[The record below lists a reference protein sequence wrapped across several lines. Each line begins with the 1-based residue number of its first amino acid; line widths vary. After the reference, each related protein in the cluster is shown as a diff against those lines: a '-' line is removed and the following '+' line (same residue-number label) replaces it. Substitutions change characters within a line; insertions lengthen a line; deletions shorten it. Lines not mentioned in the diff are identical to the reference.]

1 MRRLLKILFRVVL
14 IGLVLVQFAPR
25 ATLNISN
32 KKSLASIENVHNVP
46 DSVLLILKTS
56 CYDCHSN
63 NTTYPWYSKIQPVSW
78 WLNDH
83 ISEGKREL
91 NFDEFGSYSIRRQFN
106 KLKEAN
112 EQIEEN
118 EMPLQSY
125 TLIHRNASINDA
137 QKQTIIKWSNAL
149 IDSFKTVYPADSLN
163 RKKR

>member
-32 KKSLASIENVHNVP
+32 KKSLSSIDNVHNVP

-91 NFDEFGSYSIRRQFN
+91 NFDEFGSYSIRRQFH

-112 EQIEEN
+112 EQLEEN

-125 TLIHRNASINDA
+125 TIIHRNASINDA
-137 QKQTIIKWSNAL
+137 QKQTIIQCFKAL

>member
-32 KKSLASIENVHNVP
+32 KKSLSSIDNVHNVP

-106 KLKEAN
+106 KLK
-112 EQIEEN
+112 
-118 EMPLQSY
+118 
-125 TLIHRNASINDA
+125 
-137 QKQTIIKWSNAL
+137 
-149 IDSFKTVYPADSLN
+149 
-163 RKKR
+163 